1 LSTPVIDPD
10 AVSLQEVTVLAVVL
24 ELSSSDEQAPMNAI
38 MPTIMVKL
46 INAFF
51 IITSF
56 DWFTHQDI
64 FCDYFLLPN
73 SQ

>member
-1 LSTPVIDPD
+1 LSIPVIEPD
-10 AVSLQEVTVLAVVL
+10 AVSLQEVGVVLAVEL
-24 ELSSSDEQAPMNAI
+24 ELSSDEQAPMNAI

-46 INAFF
+46 INAFS
-51 IITSF
+51 IIISF

-64 FCDYFLLPN
+64 YCDYFLLPN